1 MADVLSVIQD
11 VLNQDKQQKKEQAK
25 IMREVNKKL
34 KEKKGDKEEYMAFF
48 KKTLDKYGVNSPAEL
63 SVADK
68 KKFFNEIDAGWKG
81 DDEKAE
87 EVEEKESLGARVKA
101 RMEQEDDEE
110 PEEDD
115 DEDDDEPSEEEID
128 KIADLVVQKLK
139 DKADEEEE
147 KENEPDPTEAEG
159 GKEEKIE
166 IKPKMETIQNPHAR
180 STWEEALRKVYTIN
194 EEVAPPIKPVIQSF
208 GKKLHTYGKES
219 GGMDKGLFMKIA
231 KDAIGGKLPDP
242 KFIQRQDTDPREF
255 VLDMMAKE
263 FGWKFTEQEYGVTFS
278 NRRNYVEQVEL
289 EEVFS
294 MSKGNKRVVDA
305 FYDQKTIKAHGGSI
319 LTTDGKTLT
328 KRGMGGQDIAKWVN
342 GKIKIV
348 AKMDV
353 KSTEQIVNYMKK
365 SIPSGV
371 FEEVELDEK
380 AKKIKQLHLFNTEK
394 EAIKKAK
401 EIGGQ
406 VAQNK
411 RDGKYAAVI
420 FEEVEID
427 ERLKDGQ
434 MVTLTKDLKTAK
446 KGFAKGEK
454 VKVKIISGM
463 THIEH
468 PEKPSVLIQVRD
480 LKKYVKEEVELVEKE
495 VAVPPTIDNLKKIVK
510 DKQNQIFMFKDGKA
524 RVDAFSA
531 SAMTQVYNALKP
543 ATKKK
548 FEDMIKTKAGFL
560 KSQAFAMKM
569 LEGVE
574 LDEGK
579 HTEIEVGGYKTKYH
593 YMCPSAVQFFK
604 RHQRMDHNEE
614 QMKALQDVVRLSDDV
629 FEIEAEVQKTG
640 KVSDEQIKTAE
651 RLIKM
656 VKDRVKDMGH
666 DDSEVNYMDLHLDAI
681 KNPEKAGSM
690 QSVEEHA
697 DPDMEKIV
705 KELEGASKM
714 HLAQSKR
721 IRKHIDSMKEEETE
735 IKEDWI
741 DDEARKVERKWKRM
755 SKAQKVKWRD
765 KIDDMAAKRKMS
777 DAELEDVLDDY
788 GLTMEQKVKEKLE
801 SWGIKLRKE
810 GYMILPSIDRE
821 KYTPMR
827 GLEGPFMT
835 RSGKVLYYDPKAG
848 EYYDRDTDIYVSYD
862 QYLEYDKESAAQKD
876 LMKKGV
882 MADPK
887 SPQFKK
893 MMRDKEKSAKDAKK
907 QQAKLKME
915 SVGMRLARK
924 HYQGVK

>member
-110 PEEDD
+110 PE
-115 DEDDDEPSEEEID
+115 EDDDEPSEEEID

-289 EEVFS
+289 DEAVLAGKDYKYDGKVVKISKKNFS
-294 MSKGNKRVVDA
+294 KVHKDFKNSTKGKERMMINDP
-305 FYDQKTIKAHGGSI
+305 KTGGSI
-319 LTTDGKTLT
+319 SVPV
-328 KRGMGGQDIAKWVN
+328 Q
-342 GKIKIV
+342 
-348 AKMDV
+348 
-353 KSTEQIVNYMKK
+353 
-365 SIPSGV
+365 
-371 FEEVELDEK
+371 FEEVELEEGVTGPTRMEVQKHFDKEKGLLRARINATEK
-380 AKKIKQLHLFNTEK
+380 ALKISDMK
-394 EAIKKAK
+394 
-401 EIGGQ
+401 
-406 VAQNK
+406 V
-411 RDGKYAAVI
+411 D
-420 FEEVEID
+420 
-427 ERLKDGQ
+427 
-434 MVTLTKDLKTAK
+434 
-446 KGFAKGEK
+446 AKGT
-454 VKVKIISGM
+454 VQSF
-463 THIEH
+463 
-468 PEKPSVLIQVRD
+468 
-480 LKKYVKEEVELVEKE
+480 KEEVELVEKE

-510 DKQNQIFMFKDGKA
+510 DKQNAIFMFKDGKA

-531 SAMTQVYNALKP
+531 SAMSQVYDALKP

-548 FEDMIKTKAGFL
+548 FENMLKTKAGFM
-560 KSQAFAMKM
+560 KSQSFAMKM